1 MSSPLAFQP
10 ELQQHQFPCQSVQHR
25 IMPGRGQQTMQQLGT
40 GGFLQ
45 QGRKSEFIYELYF
58 IFLNSRD
65 TYIVGNGGP
74 DDTFV
79 IPGRGNA
86 VLDTGQSFFLQDYA
100 HSIL

>member
-1 MSSPLAFQP
+1 MQTMSSPLAFQP

-65 TYIVGNGGP
+65 T
-74 DDTFV
+74 
-79 IPGRGNA
+79 
-86 VLDTGQSFFLQDYA
+86 
-100 HSIL
+100 